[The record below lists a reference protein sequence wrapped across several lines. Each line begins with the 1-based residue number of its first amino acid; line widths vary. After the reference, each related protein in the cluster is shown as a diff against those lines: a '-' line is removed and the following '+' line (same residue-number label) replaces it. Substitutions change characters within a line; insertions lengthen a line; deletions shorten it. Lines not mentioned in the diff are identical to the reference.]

1 MSVLPHDVVSDV
13 HRSSAIT
20 RGWIPDLLGCVGVL
34 LAALWLGLRPFV
46 EPDHWWHLRVGQ
58 QIRSTGN
65 LVFSPDPWAAFA
77 DRDYIATQWLPEVA
91 ASWAYELGGM
101 GALLWLRTL
110 FIILIALA
118 VYTACRSVS
127 GPFASSLTAS
137 LALLAST
144 ASLNPRP
151 QLVGFLLFAITV
163 LAWREMVRDHRPR
176 WWLVPLFWVWACS
189 HGLWTFGLAVSAL
202 TLAGMFMT
210 TGGRPDRAAAARLFG
225 LVAACVLAT
234 GLSPLGPRLWLT
246 PFDVAGNA
254 SRVVNEWQPT
264 PFNGAAAIIAAVI
277 VIVAIIKSVFQRARL
292 WQLMHLALAVVCL
305 FWMWRLVP
313 LAVILAAPAAASSL
327 GQPGQGTAI
336 SWPAAG
342 RRAVAL
348 AAVAAVVLAGV
359 ISAGE
364 AGRSASRYP
373 ADTRAVDAA
382 LDCLPAGDVVFTS
395 NGLSGW
401 LLWRHPDL
409 TPVVDLRI
417 EIYPWGHVQRYRVAR
432 DAGPGWQEFIRDTGS
447 DAALLDSD
455 SPLLQRLVSVSGWEI
470 RARSAGGVLA
480 VRPATTLDC
489 PATP

>member
-13 HRSSAIT
+13 HRPSTLA
-20 RGWIPDLLGCVGVL
+20 RGWIPDLLGSAGVL

-58 QIRSTGN
+58 QIRSTGD
-65 LVFSPDPWAAFA
+65 LVFSPDPWATFS
-77 DRDYIATQWLPEVA
+77 DREYVSTQWLPEVV
-91 ASWAYELGGM
+91 ASWAYDAGGM
-101 GALLWLRTL
+101 GSLLWLRATL
-110 FIILIALA
+110 IILIGLA
-118 VYTACRSVS
+118 VYAGCRRVS
-127 GPFASSLTAS
+127 GVLPSSATTVLT
-137 LALLAST
+137 LLASS
-144 ASLNPRP
+144 AGLNPRP

-163 LAWREMVRDHRPR
+163 LAWREMVRDQRPR
-176 WWLVPLFWVWACS
+176 WWLVPLFWLWACS

-210 TGGRPDRAAAARLFG
+210 PGGRPDRAAAARLFG
-225 LVAACVLAT
+225 LVVACVVAT
-234 GLSPLGPRLWLT
+234 GLTPLGPRLWLS

-264 PFNGAAAIIAAVI
+264 PFNGPAAIIAAAM
-277 VIVAIIKSVFQRARL
+277 VIVAIIKSVFQRARP

-313 LAVILAAPAAASSL
+313 LAVILAAPAAACSL
-327 GQPGQGTAI
+327 GHGGQGTAI
-336 SWPAAG
+336 WWPAAR

-348 AAVAAVVLAGV
+348 AAAAAVVLAGV
-359 ISAGE
+359 ISTGE

-373 ADTRAVDAA
+373 ADTTAVDAA
-382 LDCLPAGDVVFTS
+382 LDCLPAGEVIFTS

-417 EIYPWGHVQRYRVAR
+417 EIYSWGHVQRYRVAR
-432 DAGPGWQEFIRDTGS
+432 DAGPGWQEFIHDTGS

-455 SPLLQRLVSVSGWEI
+455 SPLLQRLVSVSNWEI

-480 VRPATTLDC
+480 VRPGTTVDC